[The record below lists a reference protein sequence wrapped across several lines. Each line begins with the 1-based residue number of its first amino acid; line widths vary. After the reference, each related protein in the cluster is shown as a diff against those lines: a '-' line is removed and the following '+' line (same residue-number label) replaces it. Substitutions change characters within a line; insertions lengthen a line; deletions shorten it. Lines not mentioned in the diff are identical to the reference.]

1 MTQGALVTAIDGPE
15 ISLSAPYLS
24 NIERGYSQP
33 STGLLKALARVLR
46 ADYNELAVL
55 AEYQDKPDPDAW
67 IPPRDL
73 APIFQRYQ
81 GLFSR
86 DQLEEGERILRSVFL
101 RGVKTKDEAEDQTQ
115 SEAREDHP
123 DP

>member
-1 MTQGALVTAIDGPE
+1 MTQEALVAAIDGPGN
-15 ISLSAPYLS
+15 SLSAPYLS

-33 STGLLKALARVLR
+33 STGLLKALARVLK
-46 ADYNELAVL
+46 ADYNDLAVL
-55 AEYQDKPDPDAW
+55 AEYQDQPDPDAW

-86 DQLEEGERILRSVFL
+86 DQLEEGERILRSVFF
-101 RGVKTKDEAEDQTQ
+101 RGEKSEDEADDQAHGEGGKDEPKT
-115 SEAREDHP
+115 
-123 DP
+123 